1 MKMAH
6 QISARPYYS
15 LALHTYSLFYQLW
28 LTTDFRN
35 AKEPSESPL
44 CHLPKWHLNKIP
56 TCITSL
62 PCTGPSSSPHLCS
75 SVCYTPGLSAVAE
88 KLWPHQHQY
97 PLGSHGLPNWTQC
110 LRAAAG
116 RESIPKSSKV
126 NQKSKVM
133 KHNKQP
139 L

>member
-1 MKMAH
+1 MEGCWKPKCLLKRSVH
-6 QISARPYYS
+6 SFTQS
-15 LALHTYSLFYQLW
+15 LALTL
-28 LTTDFRN
+28 
-35 AKEPSESPL
+35 
-44 CHLPKWHLNKIP
+44 
-56 TCITSL
+56 
-62 PCTGPSSSPHLCS
+62 SSSKGTAPQKGPETYGEKLNRVVQGESHLCS

-88 KLWPHQHQY
+88 KLWPHQHQC

-133 KHNKQP
+133 KHNKEP